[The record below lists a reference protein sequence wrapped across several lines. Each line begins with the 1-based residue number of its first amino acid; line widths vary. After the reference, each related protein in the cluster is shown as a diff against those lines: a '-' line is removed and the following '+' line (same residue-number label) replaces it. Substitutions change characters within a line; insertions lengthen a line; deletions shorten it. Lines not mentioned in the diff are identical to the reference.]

1 MRPKTAKLPNFHT
14 QMAFGKNRVNVIN
27 SQARTARK
35 KAVNSRR
42 RALKPVLLNFIK
54 RALRRRFDFADRAE
68 LKSAVNLR
76 RFKAAAKFVV
86 F

>member
-1 MRPKTAKLPNFHT
+1 M
-14 QMAFGKNRVNVIN
+14 
-27 SQARTARK
+27 
-35 KAVNSRR
+35 
-42 RALKPVLLNFIK
+42 LLNFIK